1 MKKILLLIFVFAA
14 FIGTAQVATTKTIT
28 LDAAKKIVVEAR
40 KYAASVN
47 APHGGPHGGPS
58 IAVVDKGGNLLYLD
72 RPETTFAGSAMVAYE
87 KAHTAVL
94 FEQPTKNFEG
104 KIKEGRTPL
113 ITVGY
118 VMLEG
123 GVPILY
129 NGEVIGAI
137 GVSGA
142 ASSQQDV
149 EVAEAGAKAKID

>member
-1 MKKILLLIFVFAA
+1 MKYLLTLAA
-14 FIGTAQVATTKTIT
+14 AMLMHVSYGQVKDFKSLT
-28 LDAAKKIVVEAR
+28 LESAEKVLREAKKTAVQL
-40 KYAASVN
+40 N
-47 APHGGPHGGPS
+47 APHGGPT
-58 IAVVDKGGNLLYLD
+58 IAIVDRAGNLLLLQ
-72 RPETTFAGSAMVAYE
+72 RPETTFGGSAMVAFE
-87 KAHTAVL
+87 KAYTAVN
-94 FEQPTKNFEG
+94 FEQPTRNFEN

-123 GVPILY
+123 GVPIIY

-149 EVAEAGAKAKID
+149 EIAEAAAKAKID

>member
-1 MKKILLLIFVFAA
+1 MKKILSIMLATSVGVAVN
-14 FIGTAQVATTKTIT
+14 AQIASTKSLT
-28 LDAAKKIVVEAR
+28 LEAAKRIVAEAQ
-40 KYAASVN
+40 KYAVSVN
-47 APHGGPHGGPS
+47 APHGGPS
-58 IAVVDKGGNLLYLD
+58 IAVVDKGGNLLYLE
-72 RPETTFAGSAMVAYE
+72 RPATTFAGSAMVAYE
-87 KAHTAVL
+87 KAHTAAM
-94 FEQPTKNFEG
+94 FEQPSRNMENA
-104 KIKEGRTPL
+104 IKGGRTPL

-149 EVAEAGAKAKID
+149 EIAEAGANAKIELP